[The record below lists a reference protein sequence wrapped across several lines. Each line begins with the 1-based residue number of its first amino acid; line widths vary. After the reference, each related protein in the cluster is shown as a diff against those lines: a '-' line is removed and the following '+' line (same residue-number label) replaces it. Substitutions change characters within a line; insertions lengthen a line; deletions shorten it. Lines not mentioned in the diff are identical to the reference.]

1 MSEHKLPKTKLV
13 QPTESNKKM
22 RDEVINVIKKY
33 SDNIEAIEILAIL
46 AYTVGQTVAMQDQ
59 RKYTSDTLM
68 LLISQNI
75 EAGNKHVIDSLLGD
89 TKGNA

>member
-1 MSEHKLPKTKLV
+1 
-13 QPTESNKKM
+13 
-22 RDEVINVIKKY
+22 
-33 SDNIEAIEILAIL
+33 
-46 AYTVGQTVAMQDQ
+46 MQDQ